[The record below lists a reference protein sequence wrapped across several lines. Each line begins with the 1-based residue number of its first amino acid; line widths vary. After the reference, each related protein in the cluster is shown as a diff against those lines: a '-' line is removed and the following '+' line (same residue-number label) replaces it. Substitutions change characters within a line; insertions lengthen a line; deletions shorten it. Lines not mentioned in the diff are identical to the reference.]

1 MERAKKVAIEQL
13 VVSFV
18 NMILRM
24 ISLLFSDQ
32 ISLLL
37 ICLFFL
43 NTLGY
48 LLILTV
54 AAWMKRSSNSGKEG
68 ILKDKN
74 SKLPVISFIIPAHNE
89 EEVIERKL
97 ENTYELNYPPNALE
111 VIAVNDGSTDQTL
124 SILQELKETSFPRLR
139 IIDQDRKG
147 KSAAENAG
155 LQTSTGEIIVI
166 SDADVP
172 LNADALHFVAEDFK
186 EPRVGGVT
194 CSLQAGQRYV
204 LAMNLDLALYA
215 RKMENKVDS
224 VFGMS
229 GPCVAFRKSIISQ
242 IDEGIYSSDTD
253 LGVRVRRNGFKVA
266 FDQNIV
272 SDIDRWIISRPR
284 TITDSLKKMKH
295 LSFGSLDLFRRHK
308 GALFR
313 KSLGFFGLII
323 APRHLLLN
331 IFAPVV
337 FMIFFTNFIFK
348 LVENG
353 LFPAFVLLASLF
365 LLITL
370 VSRILAPR
378 LSVTKI
384 LYLILMYVLGYFA
397 QFIYYIDYL
406 FFPHQRQGTWKG
418 V

>member
-1 MERAKKVAIEQL
+1 VAIEQL
-13 VVSFV
+13 FVSFV

-24 ISLLFSDQ
+24 ISLLLSDPV
-32 ISLLL
+32 SLLV
-37 ICLFFL
+37 ISFFFL

-48 LLILTV
+48 LFILTV
-54 AAWMKRSSNSGKEG
+54 VAWTKRSSNSGKEE
-68 ILKDKN
+68 ILKSVN
-74 SKLPVISFIIPAHNE
+74 PKLPLISFIIPAHNE

-97 ENTYELNYPPNALE
+97 ENTFELNHSPNAVE
-111 VIAVNDGSTDQTL
+111 VIAVDDGSTDQTR
-124 SILQELKETSFPRLR
+124 SILQNLKETRFPKLR
-139 IIDQDRKG
+139 VISQDRKG

-155 LQTSTGEIIVI
+155 LQASTSEIIVI

-172 LNADALHFVAEDFK
+172 LNADALRFVVEDFRD
-186 EPRVGGVT
+186 PQVGGVT

-215 RKMENKVDS
+215 RKLENKIDS

-229 GPCVAFRKSIISQ
+229 GPCVAFRKSIISR

-253 LGVRVRRNGFKVA
+253 LGVRVRRNGFKVV
-266 FDQNIV
+266 FNQNIV
-272 SDIDRWIISRPR
+272 SDIDRWVISRPR

-295 LSFGSLDLFRRHK
+295 LSFGSLDLFRRHN

-313 KSLGFFGLII
+313 RSLGFFGLII

-337 FMIFFTNFIFK
+337 FMLFFANFMLK

-353 LFPAFVLLASLF
+353 LFPAFGLLVSLF

-370 VSRILAPR
+370 ISRILVPR
-378 LSVTKI
+378 LSFTKV

-406 FFPHQRQGTWKG
+406 CFPHQRQGTWKG